1 MELKYP
7 WILIIGIPLLIFL
20 IVFKIKKENK
30 YKTGIKIANTQY
42 AKKIPYYQTKLAQY
56 KILTTVLKVFCIICI
71 CISVLL
77 ISRPIKVET
86 SETKQHSRDIFI
98 CIDASTSVNSATKE
112 FTKSLKE
119 MLSELNGERVGI
131 TIFNTTTVLLAPLT
145 DDYEYISEIL
155 DNINKAIEEQ
165 EKQEKGQDYSFYWY
179 QYMFEGTITKN
190 IERGSLLIGDGLTS
204 GIYMFPELEE
214 DRSRSIILITDN
226 VDNAEPGGAVM
237 TLQEATNLAKEKN
250 INLFC
255 IAPGPGEI
263 EPDGIYITKEKLA
276 EGRKELKKYTEAIGG
291 HYYEKTS
298 KTKMNDI
305 VSGIN
310 KTTKSLIT
318 LRTNRR
324 IIGKPEIAF
333 AILIISI
340 SVLFILNKKV
350 KI

>member
-42 AKKIPYYQTKLAQY
+42 AKKMPYYQTKLAQY
-56 KILTTVLKVFCIICI
+56 KILTTVLKTFCIICI
-71 CISVLL
+71 CISLLL
-77 ISRPIKVET
+77 ISCPIKVET

-119 MLSELNGERVGI
+119 MLNELNGERVGI

-145 DDYEYISEIL
+145 DDYDYISEIL

-165 EKQEKGQDYSFYWY
+165 EKQEKRQDYSFYWY
-179 QYMFEGTITKN
+179 DYMFEGTISGN
-190 IERGSLLIGDGLTS
+190 EVRGSSLIGDGLAA
-204 GIYMFPELEE
+204 GVYKFPELEE

-226 VDNAEPGGAVM
+226 VDSSKKGGAIM
-237 TLQEATNLAKEKN
+237 TLKEATNLVSEKN
-250 INLFC
+250 INLFSV
-255 IAPGPGEI
+255 APGPGEI
-263 EPDGIYITKEKLA
+263 EADGIYITEEKLE
-276 EGRKELKKYTEAIGG
+276 EGRKTLKKYTEAIGG
-291 HYYEKTS
+291 HYYEKTT
-298 KTKMNDI
+298 KTDMNDI
-305 VSGIN
+305 VSDIN
-310 KTTKSLIT
+310 KTTKSLINV
-318 LRTNRR
+318 RTDRR
-324 IIGKPEIAF
+324 IVGKPEVAF
-333 AILIISI
+333 IILIISI